1 MAQPAQQ
8 EPVVF
13 SVCHY
18 LTSLDSSEFVSG
30 DAGLKTKQTEHA

>member
-8 EPVVF
+8 EPGVF
-13 SVCHY
+13 VICRY
-18 LTSLDSSEFVSG
+18 LTSLGSSKFVSG